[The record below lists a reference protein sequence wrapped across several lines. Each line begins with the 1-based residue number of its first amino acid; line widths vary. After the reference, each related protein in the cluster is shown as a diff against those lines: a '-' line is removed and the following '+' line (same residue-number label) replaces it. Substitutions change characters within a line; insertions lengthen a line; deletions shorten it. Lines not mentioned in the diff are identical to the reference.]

1 LCCLN
6 LKRGIMYLKQYIF
19 TFFCLILQKLLTR
32 QPMKHLIEINKN
44 KGNYKSNVN
53 KYGCHNILA
62 YGSYS

>member
-1 LCCLN
+1 
-6 LKRGIMYLKQYIF
+6 MYLKQYIF